1 MCFLW
6 FLWLSWVGWRAV
18 MYVTDLVMFVTRR
31 ASRALYW
38 DRGYTVLR
46 CHFEV
51 RFGLLPEAWV
61 ASVCRFVCRA
71 TDLEKGRGMGVL
83 ALCRIFSRISSGK
96 AFCGDERAPGPAP
109 LGPSHSSGE
118 SRETK

>member
-6 FLWLSWVGWRAV
+6 FLRLSWVGWRAV

-31 ASRALYW
+31 TSRALYW

-51 RFGLLPEAWV
+51 RFGFFPEQVPDKYIQYAQTRV
-61 ASVCRFVCRA
+61 
-71 TDLEKGRGMGVL
+71 
-83 ALCRIFSRISSGK
+83 I
-96 AFCGDERAPGPAP
+96 
-109 LGPSHSSGE
+109 
-118 SRETK
+118 